1 MAKVRG
7 LLLIGGA
14 DYHNQ
19 PFHTAE
25 LAGIIAG
32 EAGIDL
38 RITDDLAVLD
48 PAVLADYR
56 VLINWSTFVKPTP
69 GQVSALLGAVEG
81 GLGFLGIHGATATF
95 WNSAPY
101 LRMIGTRF
109 VRHDPYKQF
118 TVKIDDRNHPITA
131 GTEDFE
137 VEDELYELG
146 GDGSGLQ
153 LLADGVNQGRPLSEL
168 REYGDGPLPADLH
181 VLASA
186 EGHPL
191 LYTKHF
197 GQGRIHYNALG
208 HDGKTLGNPN
218 FRRLIRQGLAW
229 VAGSA

>member
-1 MAKVRG
+1 MAKLRG

-32 EAGIDL
+32 EAGLDL
-38 RITDDLAVLD
+38 RITDDLSTLN
-48 PAVLADYR
+48 PATLAEHQ
-56 VLINWSTFVKPTP
+56 VLINWSTFVKPSP
-69 GQVSALLGAVEG
+69 EQVSALIGAVEG

-101 LRMIGTRF
+101 LQMIGTRF
-109 VRHDPYKQF
+109 VRHDPYKKF
-118 TVKIDDRNHPITA
+118 TVTINDRNHPITA
-131 GTEDFE
+131 GIDDFE

-146 GDGSGLQ
+146 GDAAGLQ
-153 LLADGVNQGRPLSEL
+153 LLADGVNQGRPYGDL
-168 REYGDGPLPADLH
+168 REFGDGPLPTDIH

-191 LYTKHF
+191 LYTRQF

-208 HDGKTLGNPN
+208 HDGKSLGHPS
-218 FRRLIRQGLAW
+218 FRRLIRQGLSW
-229 VAGSA
+229 VAGSS